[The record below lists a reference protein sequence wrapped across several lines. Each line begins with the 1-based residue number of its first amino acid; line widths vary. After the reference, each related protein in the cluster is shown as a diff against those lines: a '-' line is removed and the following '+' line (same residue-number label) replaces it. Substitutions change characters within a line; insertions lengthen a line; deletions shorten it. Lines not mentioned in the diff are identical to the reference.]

1 MKLSKY
7 LMCAAVVA
15 ACAVPKV
22 EAIELSSTECRALAL
37 QTDERARIANNDV
50 EAARLDRDVARTAYL
65 PKFDGSVT
73 GAWMWPETE
82 TNGTTMSLKGAY
94 MAGINLTQPI
104 FAGGKII
111 ASNRLAAVGQ
121 RVAAQQRRKT
131 RMEIVADADN
141 AYWNLVSVRSKVD
154 MARAYL
160 AQIDTAYQ
168 QTLVSL
174 EAGMLTRNDLLRV
187 EARRSQVQYQ
197 LQQAE
202 AGADLC
208 RMAVCRTIGV
218 ELDTEINPVDTEV
231 PVEDLPLGD
240 YNLAERPE
248 IQLLQEQIEA
258 KIQQKRITLADYLPT
273 LGLQFGWST
282 FGNVKMK
289 GMYQEGDQS
298 YPFTQKFKGHSWMG
312 LLSLS
317 VPIFHWGEGYKK
329 VKRAQVDIETSR
341 LNLDYS
347 RKMME
352 LEVNQAIKNVLTSRQ
367 LIVTAETALAQ
378 ADESLR
384 NISQRYEVG
393 MSTLTD
399 LLDGQAQWHTSY
411 SNLIEA
417 RAQYHLNITE
427 YLRSTGQ
434 LPIKEPR

>member
-1 MKLSKY
+1 MKKIIYILT
-7 LMCAAVVA
+7 AAIA
-15 ACAVPKV
+15 LALPRAG
-22 EAIELSSTECRALAL
+22 AIELTADECRQMAL
-37 QTDERARIANNDV
+37 QSDERARVANNDV
-50 EAARLDRDVARTAYL
+50 EAARLDREVARTAYL
-65 PKFDGSVT
+65 PKFDGSLT

-82 TNGTTMSLKGAY
+82 TNGTTLSLKGAY
-94 MAGINLTQPI
+94 MAGINLTQPV

-141 AYWNLVSVRSKVD
+141 AYWNYVAVLSKVD

-160 AQIDTAYQ
+160 AQIDTAYR
-168 QTLVSL
+168 QTLVGF

-187 EARRSQVQYQ
+187 EARRSQVDYQ

-208 RMAVCRTIGV
+208 RMAVCRAIGV
-218 ELDTEINPVDTEV
+218 ELTTPVTPRDTEI
-231 PVEDLPLGD
+231 PVEEMPLGD
-240 YNLAERPE
+240 YNLADRPE

-258 KIQQKRITLADYLPT
+258 KIQQKRITRADFLPT
-273 LGLQFGWST
+273 VGLQFGWST

-289 GMYQEGDQS
+289 GFYNDQTGQS
-298 YPFTQKFKGHSWMG
+298 APFSQKLKGHSWLG
-312 LLSLS
+312 LVSLS
-317 VPIFHWGEGYKK
+317 VPLFHWGEGYKK
-329 VKRAQVDIETSR
+329 VKRAQVDIETAR

-352 LEVNQAIKNVLTSRQ
+352 LEVEQAIKNVLTSRS
-367 LIVTAETALAQ
+367 LIATAETALRQ

-384 NISQRYEVG
+384 NILQRYEVG
-393 MSTLTD
+393 MSSLTD
-399 LLDGQAQWHTSY
+399 LLDGQAQWHASY

-417 RAQYHLNITE
+417 RAQYHLNTTE
-427 YLRSTGQ
+427 YLRVTGQ
-434 LPIKEPR
+434 LPIKEQR